1 MKSSN
6 TKRTTLFEVLMAKPA
21 SDSPAPSASMDKILQ
36 TERPAK
42 TVDPVKL
49 PSAFYTLVC
58 TW

>member
-1 MKSSN
+1 
-6 TKRTTLFEVLMAKPA
+6 MAKPA
-21 SDSPAPSASMDKILQ
+21 SDSPAPSANMDKILQ
-36 TERPAK
+36 AERPAK